1 MRRRRS
7 RRSFRGRRVSR
18 RVFGRRSGRRRSFRG
33 RRRGG
38 AGRLR
43 IGFRM

>member
-1 MRRRRS
+1 MRRRK
-7 RRSFRGRRVSR
+7 FRGRGVKRK
-18 RVFGRRSGRRRSFRG
+18 VFARGRRRSSRRRSS